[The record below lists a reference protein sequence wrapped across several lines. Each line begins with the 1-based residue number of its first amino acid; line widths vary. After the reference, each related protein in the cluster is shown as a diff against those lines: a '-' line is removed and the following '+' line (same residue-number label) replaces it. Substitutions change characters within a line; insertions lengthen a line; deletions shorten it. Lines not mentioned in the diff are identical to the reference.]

1 MVGDLL
7 FFLSFL
13 FSFSSI
19 IEGDL
24 LPPGVT
30 SITDWALA
38 PSVGGTAVCQWSC
51 PGSHC
56 TTEGD
61 FLPTSIIE
69 GDLPLGGLRSVGFRP
84 LLLFPFPPRLQMPL
98 GVFTTGAVV
107 GGGPAAVI
115 FVGGELDGVLE

>member
-30 SITDWALA
+30 SVTDWALA
-38 PSVGGTAVCQWSC
+38 PSAGGTAVCQRSC

-69 GDLPLGGLRSVGFRP
+69 GDLPLRGLRPVGFRP
-84 LLLFPFPPRLQMPL
+84 LLLFPLPPRLQMPL
-98 GVFTTGAVV
+98 GVFVTGAVV
-107 GGGPAAVI
+107 GGDPAVGI
-115 FVGGELDGVLE
+115 FAGGDLDGVLE